1 MGEENLALFIGVI
14 FIVVML
20 IFLSELGSAFPQDGS
35 GIYSGQCTGS
45 RQISRNNEFLEASS
59 DWNFQ
64 YSGVLDQWDGEG
76 NYEKVSQGYSDYSE
90 VDYTQYQTVTEVWN
104 ENQGHM
110 VCSVKRWVDSSGKDE
125 TDEEVCY
132 NYNYGN
138 AVDQI
143 LTMIRGDAN
152 VVHEEIGSECNGQVI
167 TYRDSI
173 DYPYGSFDYLDAQ
186 GSWYFDKA
194 ECTYTK
200 GFCNPIYPVALGVS
214 VDLLLCRGECISA
227 YSEESKKISYS
238 EIFPPKLNC
247 SFYVGDS
254 DSDDEDSVQ
263 VDVKFKKGDGSASE
277 VLHEESKQCKN
288 KQDCSLVLQTSE
300 TSNIQPG
307 DNVWCEVT
315 PTDKDGNKGE
325 LSEWDILLPRI
336 DLFIDN
342 VNFFNSINFAPLTSS
357 NGAIP
362 ILVKEKPFGI
372 KFCPSFS
379 SDLPGLTRLDIPIDY
394 ILKFNNAAE
403 VPVVSSSDLK
413 IYKTKDELRNQVK
426 DAIINFGSI
435 VGVGEEISRLKE
447 IKKGE
452 DCVVKLGLKQEEIVP
467 ESSIFWYEL
476 EVDSNNQILESEEG
490 NNIKEGAIFSPES
503 KSLSL
508 QYHTIVLEDEKT
520 GEFVPANEQTV
531 SRGVN
536 NIKQSYEFIRRVFPI
551 ASEKLWLY
559 GLGNSEDESVL
570 QMLREIVPKIHTS
583 LKIQTDNLEEIYMP
597 VSFPP
602 TLSDEEFALEEEK
615 ALDKADEVRREIL
628 KELRPFAKKYGEGK
642 PQEKDNEIIVVGIV
656 PREVLSI
663 KRNGRVI
670 SASGLAYPEFNI
682 VLIEYDADYGTLA
695 HEVGHCAGLY
705 LKSEEYEIVP
715 WFGDVASDGWCLDP
729 DTGESCGGLWGDAI
743 VNIWDEKS
751 TSMQNKF
758 SLSDVWEEDFYSGE
772 IKDSIDMGK
781 RYIDVMGS
789 ALGKNRW
796 VSIDTYKELAD
807 KYTRGVLA

>member
-1 MGEENLALFIGVI
+1 MGKEKFRILIGVI
-14 FIVVML
+14 LIVVML
-20 IFLSELGSAFPQDGS
+20 LFILEFVSAFPQDGS
-35 GIYSGQCTGS
+35 GIYSGECTGS
-45 RQISRNNEFLEASS
+45 RRISRNNEFLEANSN
-59 DWNFQ
+59 WNFQ
-64 YSGVLDQWDGEG
+64 YSGLLDQWDGEG
-76 NYEKVSQGYSDYSE
+76 EYEKVSQGYSDYFE

-104 ENQGHM
+104 ENQGHS

-125 TDEEVCY
+125 TDETVCFG
-132 NYNYGN
+132 YNYGN

-143 LTMIRGDAN
+143 LTMIRGDVN

-227 YSEESKKISYS
+227 YSEEAKKISYS

-247 SFYVGDS
+247 SFYVEDLDS
-254 DSDDEDSVQ
+254 ADEDSVQ
-263 VDVKFKKGDGSASE
+263 VDVKFKKGDGSDSE
-277 VLHEESKQCKN
+277 ILHEEVKQCEN
-288 KQDCSLVLQTSE
+288 KQDCSLILQTSE
-300 TSNIQPG
+300 TSKIQPG
-307 DNVWCEVT
+307 DSIWCEVT

-336 DLFIDN
+336 DLFIHN
-342 VNFFNSINFAPLTSS
+342 VNFFNSINFAPLVSDE
-357 NGAIP
+357 GEIP
-362 ILVKEKPFGI
+362 ILVKEKPFGV

-379 SDLPGLTRLDIPIDY
+379 SDLPGLTRLDVPIEY
-394 ILKFNNAAE
+394 SLKFNNNVE
-403 VPVVSSSDLK
+403 VPVDSLSNLE
-413 IYKTKDELRNQVK
+413 IYKTKEQLRNQVK
-426 DAIINFGSI
+426 EAVIKGDISD
-435 VGVGEEISRLKE
+435 VGEELSRLKE
-447 IKKGE
+447 MKNGE
-452 DCVVKLGLKQEEIVP
+452 DCIVKLGLKQEEIAP
-467 ESSIFWYEL
+467 ESIFWYEL
-476 EVDSNNQILESEEG
+476 EIDSNNKILESEEG
-490 NNIKEGAIFSPES
+490 NNIKEGAVFSPES
-503 KSLSL
+503 KSLVL
-508 QYHTIVLEDEKT
+508 QYHTIVLEDGDT
-520 GEFVPANEQTV
+520 GELIPTKEYPV

-551 ASEKLWLY
+551 ASENLWLY
-559 GLGNSEDESVL
+559 GLGDSEDESVL

-602 TLSDEEFALEEEK
+602 TLSDEEFDLEEEK
-615 ALDKADEVRREIL
+615 ALDKADDVRREIL

-642 PQEKDNEIIVVGIV
+642 PQERDNEVIVIGIV
-656 PREVLSI
+656 PREALLI
-663 KRNGRVI
+663 ERNERVI
-670 SASGLAYPEFNI
+670 IASGLAYPKFNI

-695 HEVGHCAGLY
+695 HEIGHCAGLY
-705 LKSEEYEIVP
+705 LESEEYEKVP
-715 WFGDVASDGWCLDP
+715 EYGDIASDGRCLDP

-751 TSMQNKF
+751 TNPQKRY
-758 SLSDVWEEDFYSGE
+758 SLSDVWEGEISSGE

-781 RYIDVMGS
+781 RYIDLMGS
-789 ALGKNRW
+789 APGKNRW
-796 VSIDTYKELAD
+796 VDFESYKKLAD
-807 KYTRGVLA
+807 KYTRWIVS